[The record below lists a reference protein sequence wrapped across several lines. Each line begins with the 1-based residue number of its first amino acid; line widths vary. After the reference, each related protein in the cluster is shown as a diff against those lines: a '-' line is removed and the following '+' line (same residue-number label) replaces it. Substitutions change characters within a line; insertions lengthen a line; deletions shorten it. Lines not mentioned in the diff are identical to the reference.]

1 MFQAQQ
7 HLKFAPVAQDALQ
20 GYNMCIP
27 LGDSHL
33 SSLSFLL
40 IAFFYS
46 MWHCLLQQHPEKF
59 IYNVLKDAIFV
70 AEPNL
75 Q

>member
-7 HLKFAPVAQDALQ
+7 DLQFAPVALDALQ
-20 GYNMCIP
+20 GYHMYIP
-27 LGDSHL
+27 LGNSHL

-46 MWHCLLQQHPEKF
+46 MWHWLLRQHPEKF
-59 IYNVLKDAIFV
+59 IYNVLKVAIFV